1 MSSTLGAWE
10 PRRWSEQA
18 ELSDLF
24 EPWELTGPWDLK
36 GLWELTGPWELIE
49 AKRYRTALAGGM
61 RELYWTSP
69 CDLSSDFFREELG
82 SQGFYCSAASILRK
96 HFTTISEFGAMECS
110 SGFLRLENRSFGW

>member
-1 MSSTLGAWE
+1 MSSTLVAWE
-10 PRRWSEQA
+10 PRRWSERA
-18 ELSDLF
+18 ELSDLL
-24 EPWELTGPWDLK
+24 ELS
-36 GLWELTGPWELIE
+36 ELIE

-82 SQGFYCSAASILRK
+82 RQGFYCSAASILHK
-96 HFTTISEFGAMECS
+96 HFTTISEFVAMECS

>member
-10 PRRWSEQA
+10 PRRWSERA
-18 ELSDLF
+18 ELSDLL
-24 EPWELTGPWDLK
+24 E
-36 GLWELTGPWELIE
+36 LWEPTELWGSAGPWELIE

-82 SQGFYCSAASILRK
+82 RQGFYCSAASILHK
-96 HFTTISEFGAMECS
+96 HFTTISEFVAMKCS